1 MCPKIVDK
9 DAKKDAILAAAMRV
23 MAKRGYRDVTIAE
36 IAQAAGIGKGTVY
49 EYFSGKEELFGAAFD
64 KFQRDVARVQA
75 KTMKNLTDPSERLKA
90 LIDSWVDV
98 LQGSSYGHL
107 ELLTD
112 FWTEG
117 IRNGIM
123 GKSCLFDI
131 KGVYS
136 NYRNQV
142 VSIIESGIK
151 KGTFRR
157 VNPFG
162 NAAVL
167 IGALDGIILQWML
180 DKDSVDIQHLAKTV
194 FDTFLSGISV
204 ER

>member
-9 DAKKDAILAAAMRV
+9 DVKKDEILGAAMRV
-23 MAKRGYRDVTIAE
+23 IAKRGYCDVTIAE
-36 IAQAAGIGKGTVY
+36 IAHAASIGKGTVY
-49 EYFSGKEELFGAAFD
+49 EYFSGKEEILAAAFD
-64 KFQRDVARVQA
+64 KFKREVARVQA
-75 KTMKNLTDPSERLKA
+75 GTMKNLTEPPDRLKA
-90 LIDSWVDV
+90 LIDSWADV
-98 LQGSSYGHL
+98 LQGTSYEYL

-123 GKSCLFDI
+123 GKNDMFDI
-131 KGVYS
+131 RGVYS
-136 NYRNQV
+136 DYRNQV

-151 KGTFRR
+151 KGMFRN
-157 VNPFG
+157 VDPFG
-162 NAAVL
+162 TAAVI

-180 DKDSVDIQHLAKTV
+180 DRDSVDIQHLAETL
-194 FDTFLSGISV
+194 FDTLLSGIAR